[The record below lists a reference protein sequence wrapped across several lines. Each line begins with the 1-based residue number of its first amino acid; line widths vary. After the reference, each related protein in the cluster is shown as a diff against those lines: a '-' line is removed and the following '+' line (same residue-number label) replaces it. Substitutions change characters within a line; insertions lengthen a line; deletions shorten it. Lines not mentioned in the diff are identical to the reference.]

1 MWLECSQA
9 AAQRMAEAKRRV
21 GRAMNRREVA
31 KASVARAREAYA
43 SQDTTLHGTLPPLR
57 LDLRN
62 KSELTEACSETLQR
76 VTMGNKCP
84 APFRLR
90 CFTHKANQS
99 WQRGTVV
106 LGEHEKPQLSP
117 QRAPPP
123 PFPTIKETTTPT
135 YPMMRPRYIIRS
147 LTSTPFQSEL
157 TELSPASSDM
167 ASLTHLCP

>member
-1 MWLECSQA
+1 
-9 AAQRMAEAKRRV
+9 MAEAKRRV

-76 VTMGNKCP
+76 VTIGNRCP

-106 LGEHEKPQLSP
+106 LGEHKKPQLSSSP
-117 QRAPPP
+117 L
-123 PFPTIKETTTPT
+123 PFPTIKETATRT
-135 YPMMRPRYIIRS
+135 YPMMRPRYIMRS

-157 TELSPASSDM
+157 TELSPASSDV